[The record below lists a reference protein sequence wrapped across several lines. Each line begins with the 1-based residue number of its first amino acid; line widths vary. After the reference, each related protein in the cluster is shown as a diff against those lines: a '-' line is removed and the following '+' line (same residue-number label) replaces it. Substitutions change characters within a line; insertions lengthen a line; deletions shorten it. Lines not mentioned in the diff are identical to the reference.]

1 MSPLLAKSYNTK
13 KYPHHPPDYALLT
26 QHSRDVAEACRA
38 LAKSIGEIALEN
50 LALTEIDR
58 EKFQEKLKANGW
70 IQDLGKS
77 SSHFQTMLSGASD
90 SFQLVRHETVSGFLI
105 LHKNSPLRGWLSEKF
120 SEQELLTIVWAAMG
134 HHRKFSEETKPNEK
148 TSIPLSVH
156 VSHDDF
162 QAILREMA
170 HDLDLSAPPQIKSDL
185 RIEIKRDNSPD
196 IAARRELTAL
206 QDDFDIEAESFD
218 DDFQK
223 RELALLKGLGIAAD
237 VAASAI
243 AKRKITSYS
252 LGDFVNES
260 LKVGLTNDNL
270 DKIISKSTD
279 NSDFKGFHEFQE
291 KVAASQDYLTFARAG
306 CGSGKSLA
314 AYLWAQ
320 NWCKKF
326 ADEGRTN
333 FRIFFCL
340 PTTGTTTE
348 HFKDY
353 ALESG
358 ITPELI
364 DLTHSRS
371 KVDLQNIAE
380 TAEQEE
386 IQEDSDS
393 PARDVLKAERDK
405 IEALKLWD
413 TPLSV
418 TTADTVL
425 GLMANSRRSLISLP
439 AIMCGAIVFDEIHAF
454 DEQLFGHLLVF
465 LKNLPRLPVLLMTAS
480 LPEQRIRAIEAV
492 RSDKIHYVSGDK
504 RLEELKRYQIR
515 EVSDTQDIWREIESC
530 LSNNGK
536 VLWIRN
542 RVDWAN
548 DTYKDCREYYRK
560 NFSGASVNVY
570 HSRLKYKHRSKRHGR
585 VISDFKRDNAPTI
598 LVATQVAEMSLDLS
612 ADLLITDI
620 APIPSL
626 IQRMG
631 RLNRKLKP
639 EDAPNT
645 KPALICHL
653 PNDDED
659 FKPYEKEQL
668 EAAWKWVTELKKY
681 GDELNQ
687 KDLANAFSDFDD
699 TAIFDIEEAERRA
712 VFFSGLWQTRPGM
725 TRGAGYTI
733 SVILEADRDEW
744 RRDANN
750 KKFKEPDSD
759 WLREHEVSIPI
770 KTEVLAWEKFGGLRV
785 APRAAVEYDYDENTG
800 EGTGAKWRKQSK

>member
-1 MSPLLAKSYNTK
+1 MNPLLAKSYNK
-13 KYPHHPPDYALLT
+13 EKYSNRPPDYALLT

-38 LAKSIGEIALEN
+38 LAESVGKTALSN
-50 LALTEIDR
+50 LALTDVDY
-58 EKFQEKLKANGW
+58 EKFREKLKATGW

-90 SFQLVRHETVSGFLI
+90 SFQLVRHETISGFLM
-105 LHKNSPLRGWLSEKF
+105 LHESSPLQGWLSEKF
-120 SEQELLTIVWAAMG
+120 SEQEILAIIWAAMG
-134 HHRKFSEETKPNEK
+134 HHRKFSKETKPEEK
-148 TSIPLSVH
+148 SSMALKVYI
-156 VSHDDF
+156 SHDNF
-162 QAILREMA
+162 QTILREMA
-170 HDLDLSAPPQIKSDL
+170 HDLGLSIPPQIKRDL
-185 RIEIKRDNSPD
+185 TIEMKRDNSPD
-196 IAARRELTAL
+196 IAARRELTVL
-206 QDDFDIEAESFD
+206 QDDFDIEAEDFD

-243 AKRKITSYS
+243 AKKELINYS
-252 LGDFVNES
+252 LADFVNES

-279 NSDFKGFHEFQE
+279 SPDFKGFHCFQE
-291 KVAASQDYLTFARAG
+291 EVGASQNYLTFARAG

-333 FRIFFCL
+333 FRFFFCL

-358 ITPELI
+358 ITSELL

-386 IQEDSDS
+386 IQENSDN
-393 PARDVLKAERDK
+393 PARDILKAERDK
-405 IEALKLWD
+405 IESLKLWD
-413 TPLSV
+413 TPLSI
-418 TTADTVL
+418 TTADTIL
-425 GLMANSRRSLISLP
+425 GLMANSRRALVSLP

-465 LKNLPRLPVLLMTAS
+465 LKNFPRLPVLLMTAS
-480 LPEQRIRAIEAV
+480 LPEQRIRAIETV
-492 RSDKIHYVSGDK
+492 RSDKIHLISGDE
-504 RLEELKRYQIR
+504 RLENLRRYR
-515 EVSDTQDIWREIESC
+515 VRKVSETDSVWCEIESC
-530 LSNNGK
+530 LADNGK

-548 DTYKDCREYYRK
+548 DTYECCREYCRE
-560 NFSGASVNVY
+560 NFSGAAVNVY
-570 HSRLKYKHRSKRHGR
+570 HSRLKYKHRSKRHER
-585 VISDFKRDNAPTI
+585 VISDFKCENTPTI

-631 RLNRKLKP
+631 RLNRRLKP
-639 EDAPNT
+639 EDEPNI

-653 PNDDED
+653 PDDEKD
-659 FKPYEKEQL
+659 FKPYEKDQL
-668 EAAWKWVTELKKY
+668 EAAWKWVEELRKY

-687 KDLANAFSDFDD
+687 KDLANAFSAFDN
-699 TAIFDIEEAERRA
+699 TATFDIEEAENRA
-712 VFFSGLWQTRPGM
+712 VFFSGLWQTRPAM

-733 SVILEADRDEW
+733 SVILQNDCDEWLRDEK
-744 RRDANN
+744 N
-750 KKFKEPDSD
+750 KKLKEPDSD
-759 WLREHEVSIPI
+759 WLREHEVAIPI
-770 KTEVLAWEKFGGLRV
+770 KTEVLTWEKFGGLRV
-785 APRAAVEYDYDENTG
+785 APCEEIEYDYDENTR
-800 EGTGAKWRKQSK
+800 EGTGAKWRN